1 MAASSDFE
9 AEKLRYSRELA
20 AYTLRQFATYSA
32 HLSPDKVAAAKV
44 PPNVSQSIF
53 QAFPTRFS
61 EPQTKPSASSLVA

>member
-1 MAASSDFE
+1 MAASSSFE

-53 QAFPTRFS
+53 QAFPRFS